1 MKNYS
6 KAIFS
11 ILVMFFAQSALQAQN
26 QPTTISKTDS
36 KTGVRVTTIVK
47 PLPTLSEQV
56 RDFELKLAEAEKV
69 TMMVSNGTGVKYKLS
84 FSLIKYYIESDP
96 AERRRL
102 EALEN
107 KQ

>member
-11 ILVMFFAQSALQAQN
+11 ILVMFFALSALQAQN

-36 KTGVRVTTIVK
+36 RTGVRVTTIVK

-56 RDFELKLAEAEKV
+56 RDFELKLAEAEKDP
-69 TMMVSNGTGVKYKLS
+69 MMVSNGTVGKYKIALS
-84 FSLIKYYIESDP
+84 RLKNDLEIEN

-102 EALEN
+102 EALET

>member
-6 KAIFS
+6 RAIFS
-11 ILVMFFAQSALQAQN
+11 ILLVFFALSALQAQN

-47 PLPTLSEQV
+47 PLPTLSEQL
-56 RDFELKLAEAEKV
+56 RDFEIKLAEAEKDPIL
-69 TMMVSNGTGVKYKLS
+69 VSNGTVEKYKIVLAR
-84 FSLIKYYIESDP
+84 LKNELEIEN
-96 AERRRL
+96 AERRKL